1 MPIRPRTILA
11 ALALL
16 AMSASLAQSA
26 VSELA
31 TVSELAPVVDESEVL
46 KIAALEALMSAPPER
61 ALPLVTKVLNSNN
74 SNEVKSRA
82 LFVLSQ
88 IDLHEAQAQ
97 LLHVARSG
105 DGELRGEAV
114 RMIGI
119 GGNAEALAGLA
130 DLYSSGNEDV
140 RDAVLEA
147 YMIAGD
153 TDAVFQIAA
162 NANDAEEF
170 EAAVEMLGIM
180 GAQDDLRRLR
190 ESSNFSEILI
200 EAFALS
206 GDADTLRELA
216 LDGSDHETQA
226 RAIEALGIVGGES
239 VNATLVEIYRST
251 DSDEVREAALSGML
265 ISGHG
270 QGMLE
275 LYRAS
280 DNVGEKRELLEALTI
295 MRSDL
300 VLDLIDE
307 ALAGDR

>member
-1 MPIRPRTILA
+1 MRIRPKTILA
-11 ALALL
+11 LLALL
-16 AMSASLAQSA
+16 AMSSSLAQTGVLEPS
-26 VSELA
+26 
-31 TVSELAPVVDESEVL
+31 PVADESELL

-61 ALPLVTKVLNSNN
+61 ALPLVTRVLNSNN
-74 SNEVKSRA
+74 TDEVKSRA

-88 IDLHEAQAQ
+88 INLPEAQSA
-97 LLHVARSG
+97 LLDIARTG

-130 DLYSSGNEDV
+130 DMYSSGDEEI
-140 RDAVLEA
+140 RDAILEA